1 MFGIDVVGELGGRQ
15 PTVRFGPRHQNHVV
29 VSLQRHLGAPAANAA
44 KFTVSK
50 LDEHQNL

>member
-1 MFGIDVVGELGGRQ
+1 MKRKDGLRHGIERRIGFE
-15 PTVRFGPRHQNHVV
+15 NHLA
-29 VSLQRHLGAPAANAA
+29 LQVCEQSGAPAANAA